1 MSYDVKYFSYAYL
14 SSVYLREVRLHYWP
28 ILKTALFIFL
38 IVKFEEYL
46 FILDNGPL
54 LDMSFANIFSKS
66 VVYPFILLRV
76 SFVDRKL

>member
-1 MSYDVKYFSYAYL
+1 MLICHLYIFVRYANIIGL
-14 SSVYLREVRLHYWP
+14 FLKLHYS
-28 ILKTALFIFL
+28 FFL